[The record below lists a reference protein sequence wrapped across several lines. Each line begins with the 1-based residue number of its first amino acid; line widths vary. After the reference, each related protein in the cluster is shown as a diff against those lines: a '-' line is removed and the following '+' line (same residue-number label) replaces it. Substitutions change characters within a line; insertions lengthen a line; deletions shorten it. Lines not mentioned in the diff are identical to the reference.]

1 MSRIE
6 YEDRTTETPL
16 DVANRRIADAA
27 AMLARASV
35 SLTGGDAGIA
45 ISALAVAL
53 GQLVGSAEAPL
64 DEVLALV
71 ARNREMAR
79 AFTLSR
85 KADA

>member
-16 DVANRRIADAA
+16 DQADRRVAEAA
-27 AMLARASV
+27 AMLAHASV
-35 SLTGGDAGIA
+35 SLSGGDAGIA

-71 ARNREMAR
+71 ERHRAMAS
-79 AFTLSR
+79 AFTISR
-85 KADA
+85 AADA